1 MLRLRFLKE
10 GDTVV
15 LQEDKESGLLLLPGD
30 VADDWYQVVDR
41 IVKDRVAAVEKMT
54 RIEIFGFLDGRK
66 ETDEY
71 LTNII
76 MTEAARALDELVL
89 DPVSLCLL

>member
-10 GDTVV
+10 GGAVV
-15 LQEDKESGLLLLPGD
+15 LQDDKESGLLLLPGN
-30 VADDWYQVVDR
+30 VAEDWYQVVAR
-41 IVKDRVAAVEKMT
+41 IVKDRVAAVGKMT
-54 RIEIFGFLDGRK
+54 RIKIFGFLDGRN

-76 MTEAARALDELVL
+76 MTEAARALDVLVL
-89 DPVSLCLL
+89 DPVSLCQM